1 MPAGRVAAAL
11 AATGAQLFAVQ
22 RAQCDTKSKTERA
35 TARARLASCETSLL
49 SDTFAHRAALLQQG
63 ALPAVFDPE
72 PFERAAKA
80 ANELKGHPNAKQ
92 VRAHWRLFSSLP
104 WCHRGAHPRDRR
116 LPASRAR
123 MRACA

>member
-22 RAQCDTKSKTERA
+22 RAQCDTKTKTERERA
-35 TARARLASCETSLL
+35 TARAHLASSET
-49 SDTFAHRAALLQQG
+49 SDTFAHRAVLLQQG

-92 VRAHWRLFSSLP
+92 VRAHWRLFSS
-104 WCHRGAHPRDRR
+104 
-116 LPASRAR
+116 
-123 MRACA
+123 